1 MGLLIYC
8 QAWGTTLDGF
18 PPRAYLRGRSTEEHG
33 GVMGRVSMVCTGLL
47 WEVAW
52 SWRSGWRGNVH
63 RRLWGHSALL
73 AS

>member
-18 PPRAYLRGRSTEEHG
+18 PPRAYLGGRSTEEHG
-33 GVMGRVSMVCTGLL
+33 GGMGRVSMVCTGLL

-52 SWRSGWRGNVH
+52 SGDLAGGVMSTGDCGGTVH
-63 RRLWGHSALL
+63 C
-73 AS
+73 